1 VLDNAEIRLVR
12 LFEFT
17 PMTESKFKLEWDK
30 NQAQKQQIEQQIGDI
45 EDSIQNYSI
54 KVYSEDR
61 VRELAGTL
69 KGVLA
74 FAGEG
79 YIREKRQLFEDLHMR
94 VLVSDGTLQAVELA
108 LPAIKSDGDTVL
120 QHS

>member
-1 VLDNAEIRLVR
+1 LKIAYRITVSRC
-12 LFEFT
+12 
-17 PMTESKFKLEWDK
+17 
-30 NQAQKQQIEQQIGDI
+30 
-45 EDSIQNYSI
+45 IQRT
-54 KVYSEDR
+54 R

-79 YIREKRQLFEDLHMR
+79 FIREKRQLFEDLHMR
-94 VLVSDGTLQAVELA
+94 VLVSDRQLQAVELA
-108 LPAIKSDGDTVL
+108 LPAIKSEGDTVL